1 MKKLLLLGISLMVIS
16 TQTVFAKT
24 KRYDVES
31 GIVTY
36 TITSSGNI
44 MGFRHESHGK
54 KTLYFKE
61 YGNVEVQESEEVS
74 STMGHTDR
82 EHILFKIEDG
92 IAYSVNFQRKMIT
105 KQDISEMMQGRDM
118 GKMGREMLKKMGG
131 KKVGSGKVLGFPCE
145 VWEVTGSKIWMYKGV
160 TLRSESNIMGMMR
173 KEEATKAKFDV
184 SIPADKLK
192 LPDYPTQSMDEM
204 LEYQMGR
211 TDRHGHGLNPEEI
224 KQMKEMMKGMFGGKQ

>member
-1 MKKLLLLGISLMVIS
+1 MKKLLLLGVSFVFIS
-16 TQTVFAKT
+16 TQMLAAKT

-36 TITSSGNI
+36 TITGSGNI
-44 MGFRHESHGK
+44 MGIRHEAHGK
-54 KTLYFKE
+54 KTLYFEE

-82 EHILFKIEDG
+82 QHNLFKIQDG
-92 IAYSVNFQRKMIT
+92 IADSVNFQRKMIT
-105 KQDISEMMQGRDM
+105 KQELSEMMQGKDM
-118 GKMGREMLKKMGG
+118 GKMGKEMLKGMGG
-131 KKVGSGKVLGFPCE
+131 KKIGHDKVLGYDCE
-145 VWEVTGSKIWMYKGV
+145 VWEAMGSKIWMYKGV
-160 TLRSESNIMGMMR
+160 TLKVESNIMGMIR
-173 KEEATKAKFDV
+173 KEEATEAKFGV

-204 LEYQMGR
+204 LEYQPGK
-211 TDRHGHGLNPEEI
+211 TDRHGEGLSPEEI